1 MDRQT
6 RIAFGLIFVLLIGYF
21 IVMDRLRPEPT
32 APTPGADTTQV
43 AEAPAGEEAAA
54 PAWPEA
60 LPPSVPETAAAPDA
74 AAGPAPAMPA
84 APRREL
90 VVRTDRARYVLDS
103 RGATV
108 SRIELLEFAGVD
120 SEHVELIGPLAD
132 EDRAAV
138 LAVDMELPSGMENSG
153 GWDFVLD
160 LPAGVDS
167 LVLAS
172 GQEGTVVFS
181 AGDGRGGE
189 LRKAFTFYGDRYEF
203 LLSVGAEFE
212 GGLAGASGVGIE
224 WMRGIRST
232 ERNVKDDHRS
242 FKNVYLVGDSEKK
255 QGLGNFKGARGLTE
269 RGERSEEGT
278 VQWVGTHSKYFL
290 AAVVPVNLQSGVATL
305 VGDNEDKYLGFR
317 VDYPL
322 RGGRARFVEDFRVYA
337 GPLLFNDLK
346 AYGRGL
352 EHMVDMGKLIR
363 PISLAIKW
371 LMDFLG
377 RFIPNYGL
385 VIILLSVITKFLFYR
400 LTHKSFKSMKDMQ
413 RIQPELKA
421 LQEKYKN
428 NKEQLQKA
436 TMELYKKHGVNPLGG
451 CLPLLLQMPVFFALY
466 RVLRGAVELRGAGF
480 VAWIDDLSTMDVIYR
495 LPFEIPFLGGFI
507 DNSISVLPILMGVS
521 MWIQQK
527 LGGSGMGN
535 GGMGQPGQMAAMNK
549 IMPIFMTFIF
559 YRMPS
564 GLVLYWL
571 VNNILTAAQQYFIHK
586 GQDDSPGVVT
596 AKAKA

>member
-6 RIAFGLIFVLLIGYF
+6 RIAFGLIFLLLIGYF
-21 IVMDRLRPEPT
+21 IVMDRMRPERPAPVPT
-32 APTPGADTTQV
+32 TGADSALV
-43 AEAPAGEEAAA
+43 AAGAFDEAVEPVVPATEAAA
-54 PAWPEA
+54 PTTPAEPA
-60 LPPSVPETAAAPDA
+60 GGQAPVMAAAPH
-74 AAGPAPAMPA
+74 
-84 APRREL
+84 REL
-90 VVRTDRARYVLDS
+90 VVRTNRARYVLDS
-103 RGATV
+103 RGAAMT
-108 SRIELLEFAGVD
+108 SIALLEFAGVG

-132 EDRAAV
+132 EERAAV
-138 LAVDMELPSGMENSG
+138 LAVDVELPSGTEDSG
-153 GWDFVLD
+153 GWDFALD
-160 LPAGVDS
+160 LPAGIDS
-167 LVLAS
+167 VVLAPGEERTILFRS
-172 GQEGTVVFS
+172 S
-181 AGDGRGGE
+181 DGRGGE

-203 LLSVGAEFE
+203 LLSVGGEFA
-212 GGLAGASGVGIE
+212 GGLGGARGVGIE
-224 WMRGIRST
+224 WTRGIRST
-232 ERNVKDDHRS
+232 ERNLKDDYNS
-242 FKNVYLVGDSEKK
+242 FKNVFLVGDSEQKRS
-255 QGLGNFKGARGLTE
+255 LRNFKGARGLAE

-278 VQWVGTHSKYFL
+278 VQWVGTHSKYFM
-290 AAVVPVNLQSGVATL
+290 AALVPVNVQSGVATL
-305 VGDNEDKYLGFR
+305 VGDSEDKYLGFR

-322 RGGRARFVEDFRVYA
+322 RGGRVRYDEDFHVYA

-352 EHMVDMGKLIR
+352 EHMVDMGRLIR

-385 VIILLSVITKFLFYR
+385 IIILLSVLTKFLFYR

-413 RIQPELKA
+413 RIQPEIKA

-480 VAWIDDLSTMDVIYR
+480 VWWIDDLSTMDVAYR
-495 LPFEIPFLGGFI
+495 LPFTIPILGGFI
-507 DNSISVLPILMGVS
+507 DNAISVLPILMGVS

-527 LGGSGMGN
+527 MGGTGMGN

-586 GQDDSPGVVT
+586 GLDESPGVVT